1 MAIPDFQSVMLP
13 LLQLAGDGEIHRI
26 QNATQKLSEHFNL
39 TEEEKARMLPSGQS
53 TIFYNRVGWAKT
65 HIKKAGLIEDP
76 NRGQFRITER
86 GKITLENNPQ
96 NIDMNYLMQF
106 SEYEEFRKRTKSID
120 EKEEDQEED
129 PGKLT
134 PEEALESAF
143 QKIKSDLSDE
153 LLEYVLKSSPGFF
166 EKLVVEILVEMGYG
180 GTQRDAARAVG
191 QSGDEGIDGI
201 IDEDRLGLDSIY
213 IQAKRWQKDA
223 KIGRPQIQTF
233 VGALQGKRAKKGV
246 FITTAS
252 FTNQAREYATG
263 IDSNIV
269 LIDGLRL
276 VDLMIDFG
284 VGVTTRTMYEI
295 KELDTDY
302 FEEISSN

>member
-65 HIKKAGLIEDP
+65 HIKKAGLIEGP

>member
-26 QNATQKLSEHFNL
+26 QNATRKLSEHFNL

-86 GKITLENNPQ
+86 EKLTLENNPQ